1 MTPLFKLFGEI
12 MVDNTKANKSI
23 QKTVGF
29 ASKLS
34 KGLGKGIKTAAKWGA
49 GIAAGAGVGGAA
61 LFGMAKKVAGTG
73 DRIDKLSQKIG
84 LSRTGFQEWE
94 YILSQNGA
102 SIEVLQGGM
111 KKLNKT
117 LDDAKSGSASAAES
131 FSRVGLSIDDIQ
143 NMNPEQAFEA
153 TVKALQA
160 MPEGAEKA
168 ALANELLGRSGS
180 ELMPLLNGSAE
191 SVEELKKQAHDM
203 GIVLSD
209 DAVAAS
215 AKFTDT
221 MDNVKRTLGA
231 ITAKIGVSV
240 MPIMQKAL
248 DWVMDHM
255 PEIQAVMSTVFGAIK
270 IAVETVV
277 NVFSTYLM
285 PVFEYA
291 YNWIVT
297 NWDTIRATFETVF
310 NAVISIV
317 DGFVGLFKS
326 IWENYGDSILKFTEF
341 VWNFIKN
348 IFSSVFDVIS
358 GLIKIFTSLVTGDW
372 KGFLDG
378 LKQYASGIWNGIKT
392 IISSVLE
399 VIKTVIKVALGI
411 IKGIF
416 SGAWNA
422 IKNVTV
428 GIWNG
433 IKNAITSVI
442 TGISNSVKSV
452 FTGIK
457 NTVTNI
463 WNGIKLAIMTP
474 INAAKNVVKGAIDSI
489 KNMFNFKF
497 KWPKLPMPHFS
508 ISGSMNPLKWLKEG
522 VPKISVDWYAKGG
535 IFSKPTI
542 FDTATGLKG
551 VGEKGPEAVAPI
563 SKLQEM
569 IDWNTG
575 ISNEQ
580 ANTIISLLGA
590 ILAKNNDIILNGKT
604 LSKEI
609 APNINKELKLIEMRG

>member
-1 MTPLFKLFGEI
+1 MELFKLFGSV
-12 MVDNTKANKSI
+12 MVDNSKANQSM
-23 QKTVGF
+23 QKTVSI
-29 ASKLS
+29 ASRLG
-34 KGLGKGIKTAAKWGA
+34 KGLGNGIKTAAKWGA
-49 GIAAGAGVGGAA
+49 GIAAGAGVGGGA
-61 LFGMAKKVAGTG
+61 LFGMAKKAADTG

-191 SVEELKKQAHDM
+191 SVEELRKQAHDM

-231 ITAKIGVSV
+231 VTAKIGVSV
-240 MPIMQKAL
+240 MPVIQKAL

-255 PEIQAVMSTVFGAIK
+255 PQIQAVMSTVFNAIK
-270 IAVETVV
+270 VSVETVV
-277 NVFSTYLM
+277 DVFSTYLM
-285 PVFEYA
+285 PVIQSVYSF
-291 YNWIVT
+291 IVE
-297 NWDTIRATFETVF
+297 NWDTISSVIQTVF
-310 NAVISIV
+310 DNVKIAIDFVKKIIETYLIPAFKQVVDWVVNNWSKIKDVIM
-317 DGFVGLFKS
+317 
-326 IWENYGDSILKFTEF
+326 
-341 VWNFIKN
+341 
-348 IFSSVFDVIS
+348 SVFDSVKSVIEAFVTVVKFIWNNF
-358 GLIKIFTSLVTGDW
+358 GDYIIKYIQIAFNNVKTIVMSVLNIIQGIIKTVTSIIKGDW
-372 KGFLDG
+372 KGVWEG
-378 LKQYASGIWNGIKT
+378 IKQIFSGVWNGIKGIVTNSLNFLKNT
-392 IISSVLE
+392 IS
-399 VIKTVIKVALGI
+399 TV
-411 IKGIF
+411 
-416 SGAWNA
+416 
-422 IKNVTV
+422 
-428 GIWNG
+428 WNG
-433 IKNAITSVI
+433 IKIVTASV
-442 TGISNSVKSV
+442 
-452 FTGIK
+452 
-457 NTVTNI
+457 
-463 WNGIKLAIMTP
+463 WNGIKKAIMTP
-474 INAAKNVVKGAIDSI
+474 INGAVNVVKGAIDRI
-489 KNMFNFKF
+489 KNLFSFKF

-508 ISGSMNPLKWLKEG
+508 ISGSMNPLKWIKEG

-542 FDTATGLKG
+542 FDTASGLKG

-580 ANTIISLLGA
+580 ANTIISLLSA
-590 ILAKNNDIILNGKT
+590 ILAKSSDIILNGKS

>member
-1 MTPLFKLFGEI
+1 MELFKLFGSV
-12 MVDNTKANKSI
+12 MVDNSKANQSM
-23 QKTVGF
+23 QKTVSI
-29 ASKLS
+29 ASRLG
-34 KGLGKGIKTAAKWGA
+34 KGLGNGIKTAAKWGA
-49 GIAAGAGVGGAA
+49 GIAAGASVGGAA
-61 LFGMAKKVAGTG
+61 LFGMAKKAADTG

-117 LDDAKSGSASAAES
+117 LDDAKSGSATAVEA

-191 SVEELKKQAHDM
+191 SVEELRKQAHDM

-231 ITAKIGVSV
+231 VTAKIGVSV
-240 MPIMQKAL
+240 MPVIQKAL

-255 PEIQAVMSTVFGAIK
+255 PQIQAVMSTVFNAIK
-270 IAVETVV
+270 VSVETVV
-277 NVFSTYLM
+277 DVFSTYLM
-285 PVFEYA
+285 PVIEYV
-291 YNWIVT
+291 YNWIVN
-297 NWDTIRATFETVF
+297 NWDTISTVF
-310 NAVISIV
+310 QTVFDNIKVAI
-317 DGFVGLFKS
+317 DFV
-326 IWENYGDSILKFTEF
+326 
-341 VWNFIKN
+341 KN
-348 IFSSVFDVIS
+348 IIETYLIPAFKKVVDWVVNNWDKIRDVIMSVFDSVKSVIEAFVTVVTFIWDNF
-358 GLIKIFTSLVTGDW
+358 GKNIIKYIQIAFNTVKNVVMSVLNIIQGIIKTVTSIIKGDW
-372 KGFLDG
+372 KGVWDG
-378 LKQYASGIWNGIKT
+378 IKQIFSGVWNGIKGIVTNSLNFLKNT
-392 IISSVLE
+392 IS
-399 VIKTVIKVALGI
+399 TV
-411 IKGIF
+411 
-416 SGAWNA
+416 
-422 IKNVTV
+422 
-428 GIWNG
+428 WNG
-433 IKNAITSVI
+433 IKIVTASV
-442 TGISNSVKSV
+442 
-452 FTGIK
+452 
-457 NTVTNI
+457 

-542 FDTATGLKG
+542 FDTASGLKG

-580 ANTIISLLGA
+580 ANTIISLLSA
-590 ILAKNNDIILNGKT
+590 ILAKNSDIILNGKS

>member
-1 MTPLFKLFGEI
+1 MELFKLFGSV
-12 MVDNTKANKSI
+12 MVDNSKANQSI
-23 QKTVGF
+23 QKTVSL

-34 KGLGKGIKTAAKWGA
+34 KGLGNGIKTAAKWGA

-61 LFGMAKKVAGTG
+61 LFGMAKNAADTG

-102 SIEVLQGGM
+102 SVEVLQGGM

-117 LDDAKSGSASAAES
+117 LDDAKSGSASAAEA

-191 SVEELKKQAHDM
+191 SVEELRKQAHDM

-209 DAVAAS
+209 DAVDAS

-231 ITAKIGVSV
+231 ITTKIGVSV

-248 DWVMDHM
+248 DWVMAHM

-270 IAVETVV
+270 DFVDIAI
-277 NVFSTYLM
+277 NVFRDYFL
-285 PVFEYA
+285 PVIQSV
-291 YNWIVT
+291 YNWIVN
-297 NWDTIRATFETVF
+297 NWDTISTVF
-310 NAVISIV
+310 QTVFDNIKVAI
-317 DGFVGLFKS
+317 DFV
-326 IWENYGDSILKFTEF
+326 
-341 VWNFIKN
+341 KN
-348 IFSSVFDVIS
+348 IIETHLIPAFKKVVDWVVNNWDKIRDVIMSVFDSVKSVIEAFVTVVTFIWDNF
-358 GLIKIFTSLVTGDW
+358 GKNIIKYIQIAFNTVKNVVMSVLNIIQGIIKTVTSIIKGDW
-372 KGFLDG
+372 EGVWDG
-378 LKQYASGIWNGIKT
+378 IKQIFSGVWNGIKGIVTNSLNFLKNT
-392 IISSVLE
+392 IS
-399 VIKTVIKVALGI
+399 TV
-411 IKGIF
+411 
-416 SGAWNA
+416 
-422 IKNVTV
+422 
-428 GIWNG
+428 WNG
-433 IKNAITSVI
+433 IKIVTASV
-442 TGISNSVKSV
+442 
-452 FTGIK
+452 
-457 NTVTNI
+457 

-542 FDTATGLKG
+542 FDTASGLKG

-580 ANTIISLLGA
+580 ANTIISLLTA
-590 ILAKNNDIILNGKT
+590 ILAKSSDIILNGKS

>member
-1 MTPLFKLFGEI
+1 MELFKLFGSV
-12 MVDNTKANKSI
+12 MVDNKKANDSI
-23 QKTVGF
+23 QKTDGL

-34 KGLGKGIKTAAKWGA
+34 KKLGSGIKTAAKWGA

-61 LFGMAKKVAGTG
+61 LFGMAKSAADTG

-84 LSRTGFQEWE
+84 LSRNGFQEWE

-102 SIEVLQGGM
+102 SVEVLQGGM

-117 LDDAKSGSASAAES
+117 LDDAKNGSASATEA

-191 SVEELKKQAHDM
+191 SVEELRKQAHDM

-209 DAVAAS
+209 DAVDAS

-231 ITAKIGVSV
+231 ITTKIGVSV

-248 DWVMDHM
+248 DWVMAHM
-255 PEIQAVMSTVFGAIK
+255 PEIQAVMSTVFDAIK

-277 NVFSTYLM
+277 DVFSTYLM

-291 YNWIVT
+291 YNWIVD

-317 DGFVGLFKS
+317 DGFVGLFKA
-326 IWENYGDSILKFTEF
+326 IWENYGDSIIKFTEF
-341 VWNFIKN
+341 IWNYIKS
-348 IFSSVFDVIS
+348 IFSAVFDIIS

-378 LKQYASGIWNGIKT
+378 LKQYATGIWNGIKT
-392 IISSVLE
+392 MISGVLE

-416 SGAWNA
+416 SGTWNA
-422 IKNVTV
+422 IKNITV
-428 GIWNG
+428 GVWNG
-433 IKNAITSVI
+433 IKNAISNVI
-442 TGISNSVKSV
+442 TGISNTIKSV

-457 NTVTNI
+457 NTVANI

-542 FDTATGLKG
+542 FDTASGLKG

-569 IDWNTG
+569 IDWNSG

-580 ANTIISLLGA
+580 ANTIISLLTA
-590 ILAKNNDIILNGKT
+590 ILAKNSDIILNGKS

>member
-1 MTPLFKLFGEI
+1 MELFKLFGSV
-12 MVDNTKANKSI
+12 MVDNKKANQSI
-23 QKTVGF
+23 QKTDSL

-34 KGLGKGIKTAAKWGA
+34 KGLGNGIKTAAKWGA

-61 LFGMAKKVAGTG
+61 LFGMAKSAADVG
-73 DRIDKLSQKIG
+73 DRVDKLSQKIG

-191 SVEELKKQAHDM
+191 SVEELRKQAHDM

-231 ITAKIGVSV
+231 ITTKIGVSV

-248 DWVMDHM
+248 DWVMAHM

-270 IAVETVV
+270 DFVDIAI
-277 NVFSTYLM
+277 NVFRDYFL
-285 PVFEYA
+285 PVIQSV
-291 YNWIVT
+291 YNWIVD
-297 NWDTIRATFETVF
+297 NWDTISTVF
-310 NAVISIV
+310 QTVFDNIKVAI
-317 DGFVGLFKS
+317 DFV
-326 IWENYGDSILKFTEF
+326 
-341 VWNFIKN
+341 KN
-348 IFSSVFDVIS
+348 IIETYLIPAFKKVVDWVVNNWDKIRDVIMSVFDSVKSVIEAFVTVVTFIWDNF
-358 GLIKIFTSLVTGDW
+358 GKNIIKYIQIAFNTVKNVVMSVLNIIQGIIKTVTSIIKGDW
-372 KGFLDG
+372 KGVWDGIKQIFSGVWNGIKGIVTNSLNFL
-378 LKQYASGIWNGIKT
+378 KTTISTVWNGIKT
-392 IISSVLE
+392 VTA
-399 VIKTVIKVALGI
+399 TV
-411 IKGIF
+411 
-416 SGAWNA
+416 
-422 IKNVTV
+422 
-428 GIWNG
+428 
-433 IKNAITSVI
+433 
-442 TGISNSVKSV
+442 
-452 FTGIK
+452 
-457 NTVTNI
+457 

-580 ANTIISLLGA
+580 ANTIISLLSA
-590 ILAKNNDIILNGKT
+590 ILAKSSDIILNGKS

>member
-1 MTPLFKLFGEI
+1 MELFKLFGSV
-12 MVDNTKANKSI
+12 MVDNSKANQSM
-23 QKTVGF
+23 QKTVSI
-29 ASKLS
+29 ASRLG
-34 KGLGKGIKTAAKWGA
+34 KGLGNGIKTAAKWGA
-49 GIAAGAGVGGAA
+49 GIAAGASVGGAA
-61 LFGMAKKVAGTG
+61 LFGMAKKAADTG

-117 LDDAKSGSASAAES
+117 LDDAKSGSATAVEA

-191 SVEELKKQAHDM
+191 SVEELRKQAHDM

-231 ITAKIGVSV
+231 VTAKIGVSV
-240 MPIMQKAL
+240 MPVIQKAL
-248 DWVMDHM
+248 DWVMDYM
-255 PEIQAVMSTVFGAIK
+255 PQIQAVMSTVFNAIK
-270 IAVETVV
+270 VSVETVV
-277 NVFSTYLM
+277 DVFSTYLM
-285 PVFEYA
+285 PVIEYV
-291 YNWIVT
+291 YNWIVN
-297 NWDTIRATFETVF
+297 NWDKISTVF
-310 NAVISIV
+310 QTVFDNIKVAI
-317 DGFVGLFKS
+317 DFV
-326 IWENYGDSILKFTEF
+326 
-341 VWNFIKN
+341 KN
-348 IFSSVFDVIS
+348 IIETYLIPAFKKVVDWVVNNWDKIRDVIMSVFDSVKSVIEAFVTVVTFIWDNF
-358 GLIKIFTSLVTGDW
+358 GKNIIKYIQIAFNTVKNVVMSVLNIIQGIIKTVTSIIKGNW
-372 KGFLDG
+372 KGVWDG
-378 LKQYASGIWNGIKT
+378 IKQIFSGVWNGIKGIVTNSLNFLKNT
-392 IISSVLE
+392 IS
-399 VIKTVIKVALGI
+399 TV
-411 IKGIF
+411 
-416 SGAWNA
+416 
-422 IKNVTV
+422 
-428 GIWNG
+428 WNG
-433 IKNAITSVI
+433 IKIVTASV
-442 TGISNSVKSV
+442 
-452 FTGIK
+452 
-457 NTVTNI
+457 

-542 FDTATGLKG
+542 FDTATGFKG
-551 VGEKGPEAVAPI
+551 VGEKGPEVVAPI

-580 ANTIISLLGA
+580 ANTIISLLTA
-590 ILAKNNDIILNGKT
+590 ILAKSSDIILNGKS